1 MTHKEE
7 WVVMVIIARRKHKSE
22 LVKML
27 YDHEAAMVH
36 QTYAKGTAKASFLKS
51 LGFTLEQNKLF
62 LLGFVKTNQVPAIF
76 SVLEHKYQF
85 KQPNSGFAF
94 TFPLE
99 KISY

>member
-36 QTYAKGTAKASFLKS
+36 QTYAKGTAKASF
-51 LGFTLEQNKLF
+51 
-62 LLGFVKTNQVPAIF
+62 
-76 SVLEHKYQF
+76 
-85 KQPNSGFAF
+85 
-94 TFPLE
+94 
-99 KISY
+99 

>member
-7 WVVMVIIARRKHKSE
+7 WVVMVIITRRKYKAE

-36 QTYAKGTAKASFLKS
+36 QTYAKGSAKASFLRA
-51 LGFTLEQNKLF
+51 LGPTQEQSKLF
-62 LLGFVKTNQVPAIF
+62 LLGFVKTDQVPAIF
-76 SVLEHKYQF
+76 SVLEYKYKF
-85 KQPNSGFAF
+85 KEPNSGFAF